1 MDLEAA
7 KRSAGEAA
15 AALVEDGMTLGLGSG
30 TTARWFIEAVGVRVT
45 QGLQGTAGA
54 TSLASATLAAHHCIP
69 LLELDARGVDL
80 AVDGADTI
88 DPDLR
93 LVKGLGGALVR
104 ERIVAAAARRF
115 VVVADETKLR
125 PQLAGFIPVELLSFG
140 WLHTMAL
147 LSQTGATFAL
157 RLDAAGEPLRSD
169 NGNLIADGEFPPIA
183 DPEGLA
189 ARLDAIPGVVGH
201 GMFLGM
207 ADLVIVSRAD
217 GTLTRLEPAHGGAA
231 GVHPPPPLAP
241 APPPPPTTP
250 GGDHMA
256 EETQGDHS
264 AEETLAW
271 RVIKPGHRVLD
282 RDGAEL
288 GTVARV
294 LGDEGADIFRGVAL
308 HRGMLT
314 GDVEVLADRI
324 GVIAADHLH
333 TSLSAD
339 EAQALPAPPGH

>member
-30 TTARWFIEAVGVRVT
+30 TTARWFIEAVGGRVT
-45 QGLQGTAGA
+45 QGLRVTAVA
-54 TSLASATLAAHHCIP
+54 TSLASATLPAHHCIP

-80 AVDGADTI
+80 AVDGAHTI

-93 LVKGLGGALVR
+93 LGQGVR
-104 ERIVAAAARRF
+104 GAAARGESR
-115 VVVADETKLR
+115 
-125 PQLAGFIPVELLSFG
+125 
-140 WLHTMAL
+140 
-147 LSQTGATFAL
+147 
-157 RLDAAGEPLRSD
+157 AAGGPLRSD